1 VTVFSRQSPLA
12 AVVMFSG
19 IGVVLWMLGGWP
31 LPVVI
36 AGLLVMIMGHEF
48 GHYLMARRA
57 GMLVTDFFV
66 GFGPILFERQI
77 GETRVGVRALPI
89 GGYVKVPGMTWSDD
103 VDSSIEQR
111 TYRQASTGRKV
122 IFASAGS
129 FMHIAM
135 ALVLAWASLVAIGTP
150 AVDNVKIQ
158 ALSLFANQQSPA
170 QVAGLR
176 PGDRI
181 LRVDGQR
188 VESSTMLVNFVHS
201 HVGDPLRLQIERG
214 GHQLNVTATPVD
226 GRHITVNGTP
236 LATGPHPVGYL
247 GVEVGEGVSRANAL
261 VAIPRAVTTVGTLLG
276 TAVRG
281 VIHVFSP
288 NQFANLI
295 HQVASPVAAS
305 NPKNQLSRPES
316 IVGVVRIAVQG
327 ANSNWANLLNI
338 FVLVNLFVGVMNM
351 LPLLPLD
358 GGYVAVALYEKIRS
372 RRATYR
378 VDFRKLTPVAWA
390 FSLVLLVLFASTLY
404 LDIAHP
410 VVNPFH

>member
-1 VTVFSRQSPLA
+1 
-12 AVVMFSG
+12 
-19 IGVVLWMLGGWP
+19 
-31 LPVVI
+31 
-36 AGLLVMIMGHEF
+36 
-48 GHYLMARRA
+48 
-57 GMLVTDFFV
+57 
-66 GFGPILFERQI
+66 
-77 GETRVGVRALPI
+77 
-89 GGYVKVPGMTWSDD
+89 
-103 VDSSIEQR
+103 
-111 TYRQASTGRKV
+111 
-122 IFASAGS
+122 
-129 FMHIAM
+129 
-135 ALVLAWASLVAIGTP
+135 
-150 AVDNVKIQ
+150 
-158 ALSLFANQQSPA
+158 
-170 QVAGLR
+170 
-176 PGDRI
+176 
-181 LRVDGQR
+181 
-188 VESSTMLVNFVHS
+188 MLVNFVHS